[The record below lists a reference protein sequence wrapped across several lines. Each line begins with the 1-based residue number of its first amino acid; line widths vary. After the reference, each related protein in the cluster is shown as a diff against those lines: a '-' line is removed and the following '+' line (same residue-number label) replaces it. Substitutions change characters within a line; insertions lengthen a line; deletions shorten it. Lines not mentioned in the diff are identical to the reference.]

1 MTDAPTRPGAVVFAD
16 VQRVLGV
23 FAQGIAGR
31 HLHLEEIPSST
42 DDASPGRITTDGTS
56 IRLPASVADFA
67 TARHNRGAY
76 RTAVLHQIGFIEL
89 GTFDFSLATARR
101 LGLTEAIAPTGWIG
115 PSRQVSDLERF
126 FAASSR
132 PRLVRHLFSVVEDL
146 RIDTA
151 LRQRYPG
158 ARADL
163 DRVLVHALAGRT
175 TMGSG
180 SASASLLETLVRFS
194 LGADPDVLIAF
205 DPTGLA
211 ADAITAAGQAM
222 ADDANVYT
230 SARVALIICALI
242 DSLPDR
248 SGEQRPVP
256 ATADLAESLPGEGV
270 PDKPGGALMDDER
283 DGIAEPSDD
292 EVDAPGVEFRGEL
305 LPDLVHRNRAAG
317 QYGSLTKEP
326 PTAVESL
333 TAEAGDG
340 LNAPSPRRAGLRHA
354 GARRAD
360 FDGQRSFLYDE
371 WDYRNDRYL
380 GAWCRVHERR
390 GRVHEWRGRVHER
403 RGPTNTGPTISGAA
417 GTGAAV
423 AGTAG
428 IATVDGAAFIGD
440 VRRRHAILANQVK
453 RRFRFIRPE
462 SWLRVHRTS
471 DGDELGIDAVIEAV
485 IDRRTGHATDEHLY
499 IRRDRGLRD
508 VAAAFLLDL
517 SASTS
522 SPVIDLNAPKPPPI
536 PPEDDDPWGDHDPT
550 PPPTG
555 RRVIDIAKD
564 ALALMCDALHTL
576 GDAHAIY
583 GFSGKGR
590 EHVEFHIAKEFADA
604 PSIRTW
610 AALADMQPRSYT
622 RMGPAIRHTT
632 TKLAAQP
639 MRTKLMLIVSDGYPQ
654 DEDYGPDRGDNE
666 YGLQDTAQALREAEQ
681 AGILTFCITID
692 PAGHDYLRRMCP
704 DDHYL
709 VINDVQSLPG
719 ALEKVYRALTGSRP
733 ATGQTDP

>member
-1 MTDAPTRPGAVVFAD
+1 MTDASIRAGAVVFAD

-31 HLHLEEIPSST
+31 HLHLEEME
-42 DDASPGRITTDGTS
+42 ASASHATPGRIATDGAC
-56 IRLPASVADFA
+56 IRLPATIAYFA
-67 TARHNRGAY
+67 LPRHNRGAY

-89 GTFDFSLATARR
+89 GTFDFSLTLARR
-101 LGLTEAIAPTGWIG
+101 LGLTRAVAPAGWIG

-126 FAASSR
+126 FAASDR
-132 PRLVRHLFSVVEDL
+132 PTLVRRLFGVLEDL

-158 ARADL
+158 ARDDF
-163 DRVLVHALAGRT
+163 DRVLAYALAGRMT
-175 TMGSG
+175 PVAGP
-180 SASASLLETLVRFS
+180 ASVSLLETLVRFS
-194 LGADPDVLIAF
+194 LGDSPHVLITL
-205 DPTGLA
+205 DRTGLG
-211 ADAITAAGQAM
+211 ADVITAAGEVM
-222 ADDANVYT
+222 NDDATVYT
-230 SARVALIICALI
+230 SASAALIICALI
-242 DSLPDR
+242 DSFPGR
-248 SGEQRPVP
+248 SGEQHSIP
-256 ATADLAESLPGEGV
+256 ATADLAEPLPGEGV
-270 PDKPGGALMDDER
+270 ADKPGGALMDAER

-292 EVDAPGVEFRGEL
+292 EVDSPGVEFRGEL

-326 PTAVESL
+326 PTAVQPQ
-333 TAEAGDG
+333 TAVADDVALEAH
-340 LNAPSPRRAGLRHA
+340 RAGLRRT
-354 GARRAD
+354 GSRRAG

-371 WDYRNDRYL
+371 WDHRNGRYL
-380 GAWCRVHERR
+380 ATWCRVHERR
-390 GRVHEWRGRVHER
+390 SAVGG
-403 RGPTNTGPTISGAA
+403 GTA
-417 GTGAAV
+417 GTGA
-423 AGTAG
+423 
-428 IATVDGAAFIGD
+428 VDGAAFIGE
-440 VRRRHAILANQVK
+440 VRRRHAILTNQVK

-508 VAAAFLLDL
+508 VAVAFLLDL

-522 SPVIDLNAPKPPPI
+522 SPVIDPTAPKPTAV
-536 PPEDDDPWGDHDPT
+536 PPEDDDPWGGSDPT

-555 RRVIDIAKD
+555 RRVIDMAKD

-590 EHVEFHIAKEFADA
+590 EHVEFHVAKEFADA

-610 AALADMQPRSYT
+610 AALAAMQPRSYT

-632 TKLAAQP
+632 TKLTAQP
-639 MRTKLMLIVSDGYPQ
+639 MRTRLMIIVSDGYPQ

-681 AGILTFCITID
+681 AGITTFCITID

-709 VINDVQSLPG
+709 VIDDVQSLPA
-719 ALEKVYRALTGSRP
+719 ALEKVYRALTGSRRGAP
-733 ATGQTDP
+733 PGAAPVRRGQLCP